1 MTPYELRKRL
11 MEDVP
16 EVEIYPILINYD
28 YTEEEYQE
36 ELRKQLIV
44 KEDIEKNRYKTVPA
58 WSYEEIQA
66 GLDKE
71 YEKGNYT
78 PKKFVTLPASII
90 GKGKNLE

>member
-1 MTPYELRKRL
+1 

-16 EVEIYPILINYD
+16 EVEIYPILTNYD

-44 KEDIEKNRYKTVPA
+44 KDDIENNRYRIVPV
-58 WSYEEIQA
+58 WSYAEMKA

-71 YEKGNYT
+71 YEKGNYA
-78 PKKFVTLPASII
+78 PEKFMRFPASLISSDNNDI
-90 GKGKNLE
+90 D